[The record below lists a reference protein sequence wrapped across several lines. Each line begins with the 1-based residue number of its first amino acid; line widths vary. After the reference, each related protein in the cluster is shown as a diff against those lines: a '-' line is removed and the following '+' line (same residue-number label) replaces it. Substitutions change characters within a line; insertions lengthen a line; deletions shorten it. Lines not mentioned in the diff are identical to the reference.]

1 MSVSSCFRVI
11 FQPADGNMAKQS
23 CICHDIMADTG
34 WSTVT
39 GEKDSPD
46 SAITFGSVFI
56 MAYQII
62 TDSCCDFTQEQYTQW
77 NVKCVPLT
85 VLYKGENHSNFSDPA
100 AVKAFYDELR
110 AGVTATTAAV
120 NPDGWASL
128 MEDALKAG
136 EDVLV
141 IAFSSGLSTT
151 YQSAVIAAKEL
162 REVYPDRKIH
172 VVDSLCAALGQGLLV
187 WHACRKREEGMDIDA
202 LYRWVE
208 ENKLHIC
215 HWVTVDDLSHL
226 KRGGR
231 ISAAT
236 AMMGTMLNIKP
247 IIYVDNDGH
256 LISTAKVRGRK
267 AAMELLANKMGE
279 TCIDFDTA
287 FIAHGDCPEDAAA
300 LEKLIRE
307 KHGVKNVITGY
318 VGPVIGAHTG
328 PGVLVVFF
336 LGKHR

>member
-1 MSVSSCFRVI
+1 MS
-11 FQPADGNMAKQS
+11 
-23 CICHDIMADTG
+23 
-34 WSTVT
+34 
-39 GEKDSPD
+39 
-46 SAITFGSVFI
+46 
-56 MAYQII
+56 YQII
-62 TDSCCDFTQEQYTQW
+62 TDSCCDFTQEQYQQW
-77 NVKCVPLT
+77 NVRCVPLT
-85 VLYKGENHSNFSDPA
+85 VLYKGESHGNFSDPA
-100 AVKAFYDELR
+100 AVRAFYDALR
-110 AGVTATTAAV
+110 SGVTATTAAV
-120 NPDGWASL
+120 NPDGWTVA
-128 MEDALKAG
+128 MEEALKVG

-151 YQSAVIAAKEL
+151 YQSAVIAAREL
-162 REVYPDRKIH
+162 REVYPQRKIY

-187 WHACRKREEGMDIDA
+187 WYASQKREEGMDLDA
-202 LYRWVE
+202 LCRWVE
-208 ENKLHIC
+208 DNKRHIC

-256 LISTAKVRGRK
+256 LISTDKVRGRK
-267 AAMELLANKMGE
+267 AAIELLAAKLGE
-279 TCIDFDTA
+279 NCIDFNTA

-300 LEKLIRE
+300 LERRIRE
-307 KHGVKNVITGY
+307 KYGIKNVTTGY